1 MSNDLTGASP
11 VDQPVRPRFDSPR
24 LGDSELYAWLY
35 DRCEKART
43 LAATEG
49 ISDQRKRELLD
60 EAQWFMVAGMAVIQ
74 RDEFRELLAEWNEG
88 MYSGGDFL
96 RRVRLALHGHAGL
109 SLVRPNDRNEGRS
122 PQG

>member
-1 MSNDLTGASP
+1 MTDTLAGASP

-24 LGDSELYAWLY
+24 LGDTELYAWLY

-49 ISDQRKRELLD
+49 VSAQRKRELLD
-60 EAQWFMVAGMAVIQ
+60 EAQWFMVAGMAIIQ

-88 MYSGGDFL
+88 AYSGGDFL
-96 RRVRLALHGHAGL
+96 RRVRLALHGNAGL
-109 SLVRPNDRNEGRS
+109 SLVRPNA
-122 PQG
+122 